1 MKNILGNISFAIVA
15 FLVIAIGHTSLHAQ
29 GRDELGGT
37 IQSANRLVGAWETTV
52 TPRNCETGEPAGPA
66 FNGLITFN
74 EGGTVAEYGANPAT
88 PYRTP
93 GHGIW
98 ASNGGGGGYSMRF
111 SFIPLTPTGTPIGRL
126 RVSQVGEVN
135 RFSDES
141 SSSGS
146 FVLTNFSG
154 VVLSTGC
161 TTSTGVRLTF

>member
-1 MKNILGNISFAIVA
+1 
-15 FLVIAIGHTSLHAQ
+15 
-29 GRDELGGT
+29 
-37 IQSANRLVGAWETTV
+37 
-52 TPRNCETGEPAGPA
+52 
-66 FNGLITFN
+66 
-74 EGGTVAEYGANPAT
+74 
-88 PYRTP
+88 
-93 GHGIW
+93 
-98 ASNGGGGGYSMRF
+98 MRF